1 MHSFWADHWWL
12 LIPLRAFSIPLAGIA
27 MGAFAT
33 WLHHQSRNRALDAL
47 KIYAKQGREPPEAL
61 LHVLGDGDSQ
71 KRRQRAKYYAAQ
83 QAGADLGAAADA
95 AANAEA
101 VGALPG
107 MDLGALEFLLPR
119 DRLNGPHDESRQADR
134 RITKIS

>member
-1 MHSFWADHWWL
+1 
-12 LIPLRAFSIPLAGIA
+12 

-47 KIYAKQGREPPEAL
+47 KIYAQQGREPPEAL
-61 LHVLGDGDSQ
+61 LHVLGDGDSH
-71 KRRQRAKYYAAQ
+71 KRRRR
-83 QAGADLGAAADA
+83 AGANLGAAADA
-95 AANAEA
+95 AANAQA

-119 DRLNGPHDESRQADR
+119 DRLNGSHDESRQADR